1 MVRCRYARLAVSIV
15 LGTLMTASP
24 ALAQSQSGQP
34 MHGPSGGMM
43 QGQGMAEMP
52 KDPASRAYMQ
62 TMQKMNQDMGKPMT
76 GNADRDFA
84 TMMIA
89 HHQGAI
95 DMARV
100 ELEHG
105 KDPELKKMAQKV
117 IDDQTK
123 EIKELQDW
131 LGRHSPQAVQ
141 K

>member
-1 MVRCRYARLAVSIV
+1 MERRWFPQFAASVV
-15 LGTLMTASP
+15 LSM
-24 ALAQSQSGQP
+24 ALASSPVLAQGQSGQP
-34 MHGPSGGMM
+34 AHGHSGGMM

-131 LGRHSPQAVQ
+131 LGRHPPQAAQ